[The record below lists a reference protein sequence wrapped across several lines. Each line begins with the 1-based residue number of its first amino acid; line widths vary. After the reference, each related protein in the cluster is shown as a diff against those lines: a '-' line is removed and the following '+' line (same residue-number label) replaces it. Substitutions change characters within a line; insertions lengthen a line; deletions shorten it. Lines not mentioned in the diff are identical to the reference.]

1 MSSLP
6 LHHLQ
11 GEVFLGETL
20 FHAGVPDPF
29 RIILYDIALH
39 VIEHIPFPLCGNR
52 HRRGPGPLDGPG
64 SRALNIRTPGL
75 LHLGT
80 ELPAPAA
87 DLKLRTL
94 HTDQLRDAANRF
106 STHFALHNLTNTLYA
121 DFPIY
126 LFEERMGDI
135 LRDTAEPQ
143 SPEELCRLY
152 RTLSEQLRDQLQ
164 QIENDKHEIE
174 TQMLDRVSNLESRNL
189 ELREQLRQIEAD
201 KRYIETQKIRYEREV
216 RKLKSESEQ
225 LRSPPLI
232 IGTVVDVIDSSR
244 VIVRSSA
251 GPRFLVRTSP
261 SINPEDLKAG
271 ARCTLNQQSLAIVE
285 LLPSSFDAQVYGMEL
300 VDSPQESYSDIGG
313 LKEQINEIREAVELP
328 LKRPELFTR
337 IGIEPP
343 KGVLL
348 HGPPGTGKTL
358 LAKAVA
364 HETNAH
370 FMRVVGSELVQK
382 YIGEGARLVRELF
395 DLAKKKSPTII
406 FIDEIDA
413 VGASRTEA
421 NTSGDRE
428 VQRTLMQLLAGMD
441 GFENRGDVKIIG
453 ATNRIDILDKALL
466 RPGRFDRIIE
476 IPLPDEEGRLS
487 ILKVH
492 TRALTMDESVILSEI
507 AGLTDGKNGAD
518 LRAICME
525 AGMFAIRNERSA
537 ITREDFLAAIDK
549 IRLDFNRGVPD
560 VEGRMFA

>member
-1 MSSLP
+1 M
-6 LHHLQ
+6 
-11 GEVFLGETL
+11 
-20 FHAGVPDPF
+20 A
-29 RIILYDIALH
+29 
-39 VIEHIPFPLCGNR
+39 
-52 HRRGPGPLDGPG
+52 
-64 SRALNIRTPGL
+64 
-75 LHLGT
+75 
-80 ELPAPAA
+80 
-87 DLKLRTL
+87 
-94 HTDQLRDAANRF
+94 
-106 STHFALHNLTNTLYA
+106 
-121 DFPIY
+121 
-126 LFEERMGDI
+126 DI
-135 LRDTAEPQ
+135 LRQSQDPQ
-143 SPEELCRLY
+143 TPEDLYRLY
-152 RTLSEQLRDQLQ
+152 RSLSEQLRGQLSQ
-164 QIENDKHEIE
+164 VENEKHDLEV
-174 TQMLDRVSNLESRNL
+174 QMMERVGNLESRNL
-189 ELREQLRQIEAD
+189 ELREQLRQVEAD

-232 IGTVVDVIDSSR
+232 IGTITDVVDTSR

-251 GPRFLVRTSP
+251 GPRFMVRSSP
-261 SINPEDLKAG
+261 SIAPEELKPG
-271 ARCTLNQQSLAIVE
+271 VRCTLNQQSLAIVE
-285 LLPSSFDAQVYGMEL
+285 LLPTSFDAQVYGMEL
-300 VDSPQESYSDIGG
+300 VDSPQETYADIGG
-313 LKEQINEIREAVELP
+313 LDIQINEIKEAVELP
-328 LKRPELFTR
+328 LKRPELFLR

-395 DLAKKKSPTII
+395 DLAKKKAPTII

-413 VGASRTEA
+413 VGASRTET

-453 ATNRIDILDKALL
+453 ATNRIDILDRALL

-476 IPLPDEEGRLS
+476 IPLPDETGRLS

-492 TRALTMDESVILSEI
+492 CRALMVDETVDLMEV
-507 AGLTDGKNGAD
+507 ARQTEGKNGAD

-525 AGMFAIRNERSA
+525 AGMFAIRKERPA
-537 ITREDFLAAIDK
+537 ITQEDFRAAITK
-549 IRLDFNRGVPD
+549 IRLDFNRGPVD
-560 VEGRMFA
+560 VEGEMFA

>member
-1 MSSLP
+1 
-6 LHHLQ
+6 
-11 GEVFLGETL
+11 
-20 FHAGVPDPF
+20 
-29 RIILYDIALH
+29 
-39 VIEHIPFPLCGNR
+39 
-52 HRRGPGPLDGPG
+52 
-64 SRALNIRTPGL
+64 
-75 LHLGT
+75 
-80 ELPAPAA
+80 
-87 DLKLRTL
+87 
-94 HTDQLRDAANRF
+94 
-106 STHFALHNLTNTLYA
+106 
-121 DFPIY
+121 
-126 LFEERMGDI
+126 MGDI
-135 LRDTAEPQ
+135 LHQSPDPQ
-143 SPEELCRLY
+143 TPEELYRLY
-152 RTLSEQLRDQLQ
+152 RTLSEQLRGQLS
-164 QIENDKHEIE
+164 QIENDKHDLEV
-174 TQMLDRVSNLESRNL
+174 QMLERVGNLESRNL
-189 ELREQLRQIEAD
+189 ELREQLRQVEAD

-232 IGTVVDVIDSSR
+232 IGTITDVVDASR

-251 GPRFLVRTSP
+251 GPRFMVRSSP
-261 SINPEDLKAG
+261 TISAEELKPG
-271 ARCTLNQQSLAIVE
+271 VRCTLNQQSLAIVE
-285 LLPSSFDAQVYGMEL
+285 LLPTSFDAQIYGMEL
-300 VDSPQESYSDIGG
+300 VDSPQETYADIGG
-313 LKEQINEIREAVELP
+313 LEDQINEIKEAVELP
-328 LKRPELFTR
+328 LKRPDLFLR
-337 IGIEPP
+337 IGIDPP

-453 ATNRIDILDKALL
+453 ATNRIDILDRALL

-476 IPLPDEEGRLS
+476 IPLPDEKGRLS

-492 TRALTMDESVILSEI
+492 SRALTIDESVDLGEV
-507 AGLTDGKNGAD
+507 AKQTEGKNGAD

-525 AGMFAIRNERSA
+525 AGMFAIRKEHSA
-537 ITREDFLAAIDK
+537 ISQEDFLAAITK
-549 IRLDFNRGVPD
+549 IRLDFHRGTED
-560 VEGRMFA
+560 VEGAMFA

>member
-1 MSSLP
+1 
-6 LHHLQ
+6 
-11 GEVFLGETL
+11 
-20 FHAGVPDPF
+20 
-29 RIILYDIALH
+29 
-39 VIEHIPFPLCGNR
+39 
-52 HRRGPGPLDGPG
+52 
-64 SRALNIRTPGL
+64 
-75 LHLGT
+75 
-80 ELPAPAA
+80 
-87 DLKLRTL
+87 
-94 HTDQLRDAANRF
+94 
-106 STHFALHNLTNTLYA
+106 
-121 DFPIY
+121 
-126 LFEERMGDI
+126 MGDI
-135 LRDTAEPQ
+135 LHQSPDPQ
-143 SPEELCRLY
+143 TPEELYRLY
-152 RTLSEQLRDQLQ
+152 RTLTEQLRGQLS
-164 QIENDKHEIE
+164 QIENDKHDLEV
-174 TQMLDRVSNLESRNL
+174 QMLERVGNLESRNL
-189 ELREQLRQIEAD
+189 ELREQLRQVEAD
-201 KRYIETQKIRYEREV
+201 KRYIETQKIRFEREV

-232 IGTVVDVIDSSR
+232 IGTITDVVDASR

-251 GPRFLVRTSP
+251 GPRFMVRSSP
-261 SINPEDLKAG
+261 TISAEELKPG
-271 ARCTLNQQSLAIVE
+271 VRCTLNQQSLAIVE
-285 LLPSSFDAQVYGMEL
+285 LLPTSFDSQIYGMEL
-300 VDSPQESYSDIGG
+300 VDSPQETYSDIGG
-313 LKEQINEIREAVELP
+313 LEIQINEIREAVELP
-328 LKRPELFTR
+328 LKSPELFIR
-337 IGIEPP
+337 IGVDPP

-453 ATNRIDILDKALL
+453 ATNRIDILDRALL

-476 IPLPDEEGRLS
+476 IPLPDEKGRLS

-492 TRALTMDESVILSEI
+492 SRSLTIDEDVDLGEV
-507 AGLTDGKNGAD
+507 AKQTEGKNGAD

-525 AGMFAIRNERSA
+525 AGMFAIRKDRPA
-537 ITREDFLAAIDK
+537 ITQEDFLAAITK
-549 IRLDFNRGVPD
+549 IRVDFHRGLED
-560 VEGRMFA
+560 VEGVMFA

>member
-1 MSSLP
+1 ML
-6 LHHLQ
+6 
-11 GEVFLGETL
+11 ERV
-20 FHAGVPDPF
+20 
-29 RIILYDIALH
+29 
-39 VIEHIPFPLCGNR
+39 
-52 HRRGPGPLDGPG
+52 G
-64 SRALNIRTPGL
+64 S
-75 LHLGT
+75 
-80 ELPAPAA
+80 
-87 DLKLRTL
+87 
-94 HTDQLRDAANRF
+94 
-106 STHFALHNLTNTLYA
+106 
-121 DFPIY
+121 
-126 LFEERMGDI
+126 
-135 LRDTAEPQ
+135 
-143 SPEELCRLY
+143 
-152 RTLSEQLRDQLQ
+152 
-164 QIENDKHEIE
+164 
-174 TQMLDRVSNLESRNL
+174 LESRNL
-189 ELREQLRQIEAD
+189 ELREQLRQVEAD
-201 KRYIETQKIRYEREV
+201 KRYIETQKIRFEREV

-251 GPRFLVRTSP
+251 GPRFLVRSSP
-261 SINPEDLKAG
+261 SINQEELKPG

-300 VDSPQESYSDIGG
+300 VDSPQENYADIGG

-348 HGPPGTGKTL
+348 YGPPGTGKTL

-395 DLAKKKSPTII
+395 DLAKKKAPTII

-453 ATNRIDILDKALL
+453 ATNRIDILDRALL

-476 IPLPDEEGRLS
+476 IPLPDEDGRFS

-492 TRALTMDESVILSEI
+492 TRGLTMDDSVDLKSI
-507 AGLTDGKNGAD
+507 AGLTEGKNGAD
-518 LRAICME
+518 IRAVCME
-525 AGMFAIRNERSA
+525 AGMFAIRNERPS
-537 ITREDFLAAIDK
+537 ITQNDFLAAIEK
-549 IRLDFNRGVPD
+549 VRLDLNHSPADGQ
-560 VEGRMFA
+560 GAMFA

>member
-1 MSSLP
+1 
-6 LHHLQ
+6 
-11 GEVFLGETL
+11 
-20 FHAGVPDPF
+20 
-29 RIILYDIALH
+29 
-39 VIEHIPFPLCGNR
+39 
-52 HRRGPGPLDGPG
+52 
-64 SRALNIRTPGL
+64 
-75 LHLGT
+75 
-80 ELPAPAA
+80 
-87 DLKLRTL
+87 
-94 HTDQLRDAANRF
+94 
-106 STHFALHNLTNTLYA
+106 
-121 DFPIY
+121 
-126 LFEERMGDI
+126 MGDI
-135 LRDTAEPQ
+135 LRESAEPQ
-143 SPEELCRLY
+143 TPEELYRLY
-152 RTLSEQLRDQLQ
+152 RTLTEQLRDQLQ
-164 QIENDKHEIE
+164 QLENEKHELE
-174 TQMLDRVSNLESRNL
+174 VQMLERVGNLESRNV
-189 ELREQLRQIEAD
+189 EIREQLRQVEAD

-232 IGTVVDVIDSSR
+232 IGTIVDVVDTSR

-251 GPRFLVRTSP
+251 GPRFLVRSSS
-261 SINPEDLKAG
+261 SINPDDLKPG

-285 LLPSSFDAQVYGMEL
+285 LLPGSFDAQVYGMEL
-300 VDSPQESYSDIGG
+300 VDSPQETYTDIGG
-313 LKEQINEIREAVELP
+313 LDDQINEIREAVELP

-395 DLAKKKSPTII
+395 DLARKKAPTII

-453 ATNRIDILDKALL
+453 ATNRIDILDRALL

-492 TRALTMDESVILSEI
+492 TRGLTMDDSVDLRQVAS
-507 AGLTDGKNGAD
+507 LTEGKNGAD
-518 LRAICME
+518 LHAICME
-525 AGMFAIRNERSA
+525 AGMFAIRNERPS
-537 ITREDFLAAIDK
+537 IIQGDFLAAIEK
-549 IRLDFNRGVPD
+549 VRLDFNRILPD
-560 VEGRMFA
+560 VEGAMFA

>member
-1 MSSLP
+1 MS
-6 LHHLQ
+6 
-11 GEVFLGETL
+11 
-20 FHAGVPDPF
+20 
-29 RIILYDIALH
+29 
-39 VIEHIPFPLCGNR
+39 
-52 HRRGPGPLDGPG
+52 
-64 SRALNIRTPGL
+64 
-75 LHLGT
+75 
-80 ELPAPAA
+80 
-87 DLKLRTL
+87 
-94 HTDQLRDAANRF
+94 
-106 STHFALHNLTNTLYA
+106 
-121 DFPIY
+121 
-126 LFEERMGDI
+126 DI
-135 LRDTAEPQ
+135 LRESAEPRN
-143 SPEELCRLY
+143 PDELSMLY
-152 RTLSEQLRDQLQ
+152 RTITEQLREQIRQL
-164 QIENDKHEIE
+164 ESEKHDLEI
-174 TQMLDRVSNLESRNL
+174 QMLDRVENLESRNL
-189 ELREQLRQIEAD
+189 ELREQLRQVETD

-232 IGTVVDVIDSSR
+232 IGTIIDVVDASR

-251 GPRFLVRTSP
+251 GPRFLVRSSP
-261 SINPEDLKAG
+261 SIDPDELKPG

-300 VDSPQESYSDIGG
+300 VDSPQETYADIGG
-313 LKEQINEIREAVELP
+313 LEDQINEIREAVELP
-328 LKRPELFTR
+328 LKRPDLFIR
-337 IGIEPP
+337 IGVEPP

-395 DLAKKKSPTII
+395 DLAKKKAPTII

-453 ATNRIDILDKALL
+453 ATNRIDILDRALL
-466 RPGRFDRIIE
+466 RPGRFDRIIQ
-476 IPLPDEEGRLS
+476 IPLPDETGRLA

-492 TRALTMDESVILSEI
+492 SRLLTMDATVDLTDI
-507 AGLTDGKNGAD
+507 ARLTDGKNGAD
-518 LRAICME
+518 LHAICME
-525 AGMFAIRNERSA
+525 AGMFAIRKDRPA
-537 ITREDFLAAIDK
+537 ITHDDFLLAIEK
-549 IRLDFNRGVPD
+549 VGLDFNRGLPD
-560 VEGRMFA
+560 VEGAMFA